1 MAKLNDLLNGGS
13 VGSSSSNK
21 NQDEAKVEET
31 KVSTGNESDSE
42 TEKEGITEES
52 TNETKEVVDET
63 QESEAVED
71 KEVSDSEGSQEG
83 EKVEE
88 PEQVPEEPEQV
99 PEEPRKEYYGVPLSD
114 RVSINGGFVSLPTF
128 FKTEI
133 KEGTAHSI
141 AALLLENFSGSY
153 KTTND
158 FEIVKD
164 GVCMEIK
171 CDSGRTYNVAT
182 DSTIIAY
189 KDGSFGPE
197 KAIDIEVGNHIL
209 VRARALVPTKMDI
222 GAFNAVL
229 AKSKD
234 INFDQSSMFNRIPI
248 QRVAAIV
255 GYMQKVPFGAKCED
269 EKFINM
275 MSDMMFSIGV
285 LNRKEKVDGG
295 WLLRVPAQARKV
307 FNDYLN
313 FVNEHF
319 DGTNNTQSADIRL
332 MSTVKEIPYQ
342 SYVDRD
348 NIGKVNYSLV
358 ADRVNSVSQFKTIL
372 MNPVLKEKG
381 FMVGSLYVE

>member
-1 MAKLNDLLNGGS
+1 
-13 VGSSSSNK
+13 
-21 NQDEAKVEET
+21 
-31 KVSTGNESDSE
+31 
-42 TEKEGITEES
+42 
-52 TNETKEVVDET
+52 
-63 QESEAVED
+63 
-71 KEVSDSEGSQEG
+71 
-83 EKVEE
+83 
-88 PEQVPEEPEQV
+88 
-99 PEEPRKEYYGVPLSD
+99 
-114 RVSINGGFVSLPTF
+114 
-128 FKTEI
+128 
-133 KEGTAHSI
+133 
-141 AALLLENFSGSY
+141 
-153 KTTND
+153 
-158 FEIVKD
+158 
-164 GVCMEIK
+164 
-171 CDSGRTYNVAT
+171 
-182 DSTIIAY
+182 
-189 KDGSFGPE
+189 
-197 KAIDIEVGNHIL
+197 
-209 VRARALVPTKMDI
+209 MDI

>member
-13 VGSSSSNK
+13 VGSSNGNK
-21 NQDEAKVEET
+21 TQDETKVEET
-31 KVSTGNESDSE
+31 KVSTGNELESE
-42 TEKEGITEES
+42 TG
-52 TNETKEVVDET
+52 KEVVEESVESVGEIQEPEIDEVG
-63 QESEAVED
+63 Q
-71 KEVSDSEGSQEG
+71 EGSKELENQEG
-83 EKVEE
+83 DKVEE
-88 PEQVPEEPEQV
+88 PEQVPEEL
-99 PEEPRKEYYGVPLSD
+99 RKEYYGVPLSD

-133 KEGTAHSI
+133 KDGTAHSI

-153 KTTND
+153 KTAND

>member
-13 VGSSSSNK
+13 VGSSNSDK
-21 NQDEAKVEET
+21 NQDETKVEET
-31 KVSTGNESDSE
+31 KVSTGNESESE
-42 TEKEGITEES
+42 IEQEEYLEEPS
-52 TNETKEVVDET
+52 ESIEET
-63 QESEAVED
+63 QDSVEGTQEPATD
-71 KEVSDSEGSQEG
+71 VEENQEG
-83 EKVEE
+83 KVEE

-141 AALLLENFSGSY
+141 TALLLENFSGSY

-158 FEIVKD
+158 FEIVKE
-164 GVCMEIK
+164 GICMEIK